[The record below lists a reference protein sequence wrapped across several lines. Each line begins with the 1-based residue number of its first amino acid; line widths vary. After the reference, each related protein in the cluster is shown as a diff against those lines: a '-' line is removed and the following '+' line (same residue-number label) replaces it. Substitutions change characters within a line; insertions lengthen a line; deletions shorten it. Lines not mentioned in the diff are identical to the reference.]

1 MHQKQKY
8 FKQDQIQ

>member
-8 FKQDQIQ
+8 CNIK